1 MENKKSFEERKQAA
15 LDAAKSQGIIDV
27 VVAGN
32 EDGIS
37 PETVEL
43 AARLTE
49 KHKKT
54 AYERLEAHLKSQQ
67 K

>member
-1 MENKKSFEERKQAA
+1 MEDKKAFEERKQAA
-15 LDAAKSQGIIDV
+15 LDAAEEQGIVDV

-32 EDGIS
+32 KDGIS

-43 AARLTE
+43 AARLVK

-54 AYERLEAHLKSQQ
+54 AYKRLEARQKSQQ
-67 K
+67 E